1 MADIDLSTASR
12 LKAAQLFDL
21 SGRVAIVTGGT
32 SGLGRDIAAALLAN
46 GARVLVAG
54 RHAAEVD
61 SAPCRLGACQSVL
74 EVARADLTD
83 PQDVTAMFERCEA
96 RFGPATILVNAAGIG
111 LRKPALETAASEWT
125 DIAAINTQATFA
137 VSQEAARRMI
147 DAGTGGSIIG
157 LSSFLAEKAVRNT
170 VAYAASKAALEQMT
184 RCLALEW
191 ARHGIRVNAIA
202 PGWFPTPMTEPFLGG
217 RAGAV
222 LAETNPLRRLGRD
235 ADLAGAALL
244 LASDA
249 GSYITGT
256 TITVD
261 GGQSIA

>member
-1 MADIDLSTASR
+1 MADNDLSASSR
-12 LKAAQLFDL
+12 LHAARLFDL

-32 SGLGRDIAAALLAN
+32 SGLGRDIAAAFLAN

-61 SAPCRLGACQSVL
+61 SATCALGACGSVL
-74 EVARADLTD
+74 EVVRADITHAD
-83 PQDVTAMFERCEA
+83 DVAAIFDRCGA

-111 LRKPALETAASEWT
+111 LRKPALETASSDWT

-157 LSSFLAEKAVRNT
+157 LSSFLADKAVRNT

-191 ARHGIRVNAIA
+191 ARHRIRVNAIA
-202 PGWFPTPMTEPFLGG
+202 PGWFPTPMTEQFLGG

-222 LAETNPLRRLGRD
+222 LAETNPMRRLGQNT
-235 ADLAGAALL
+235 DLAGAALL

-261 GGQSIA
+261 GGQSLG